1 MVLVTLE
8 GLKERKC
15 CRRLLSPPHVQG
27 DEEMQQLELEP
38 SDKHLRQRR
47 KRCLNDLVVALALV
61 LLLFMF
67 CFGFYTLVPNCSLFT
82 SVGGLA
88 KTLIG
93 AYYGRPLW
101 TAPLP
106 QVTWEN
112 VELPAEAASPDGV
125 GSSAAS
131 PSFNMFPLH
140 VWPGNASRTVTL
152 ADGRQT
158 TLKVSS
164 VERPRAFLIEGL
176 LDAKEQTELREA
188 AFDMLRKSPSKATN
202 RNHPQIGWIPDRI
215 VPAAIALNKRTA
227 ALLKLPEELFERTNL
242 TATWYAN
249 GGEYLGHHDA
259 MSLDAHRSSCKSN
272 GKYRTPG
279 GPRFATIVY
288 YLTDVQQGG
297 ETLFPHQGVTVKP
310 SENELMTGR
319 SCSGVWGKLT
329 VPAKAGT
336 AIMWYNY
343 LQNPDGSIGDLDW
356 AAFHRGCAVLE
367 GSKLIVTRFVTL
379 PLAEC
384 EPQHKNAIL
393 E

>member
-1 MVLVTLE
+1 MTVTAVIE

-15 CRRLLSPPHVQG
+15 CRRLISHPLLAES
-27 DEEMQQLELEP
+27 DEEMQQCE
-38 SDKHLRQRR
+38 
-47 KRCLNDLVVALALV
+47 VALDDKLLKQKKHQCLLNSLLV
-61 LLLFMF
+61 GVAYFLLVFGSGLGLFK
-67 CFGFYTLVPNCSLFT
+67 LVPNCSLFT
-82 SVGGLA
+82 SVGGLT
-88 KTLIG
+88 KTMIG

-106 QVTWEN
+106 QVAWER
-112 VELPAEAASPDGV
+112 VDMQLRAVPS
-125 GSSAAS
+125 S
-131 PSFNMFPLH
+131 PSSMFPLH

-152 ADGRQT
+152 PDGKET
-158 TLKVSS
+158 TLRVTSM
-164 VERPRAFLIEGL
+164 EHPRAFVIEGL
-176 LDAKEQTELREA
+176 LDAQEQQELKEV
-188 AFDMLRKSPSKATN
+188 AFEHLRKSPSKATN
-202 RNHPQIGWIPDRI
+202 RLHPQIGWIPNRV
-215 VPAAIALNKRTA
+215 VPAATALNRRTA

-242 TATWYAN
+242 TATWYAD

-259 MSLDAHRSSCKSN
+259 MSLEDHRRSCKAS

-288 YLTDVQQGG
+288 YLTDVQLGG
-297 ETLFPHQGVTVKP
+297 ETLFPHQGVTKKP

-367 GSKLIVTRFVTL
+367 GKKLIMTRFVTL
-379 PLAEC
+379 PLKEC
-384 EPQHKNAIL
+384 EANHKDAV
-393 E
+393 